1 MAVIKYNLFSFFD
14 CMYIFEDEGS
24 VLNGIKSKNVNYNN
38 RLFVYPSVRLPVR
51 NIMNHNSFLSGYVF
65 RESQFVSLIL
75 LCDEM
80 PYSSKRF
87 LSSRKGEA
95 IISVRGMLIG
105 FEKFVLF
112 AGYRWLLVS
121 LVLLKKTSLCTG
133 SYHKW
138 CVLMKSIPIM
148 SSVTC
153 WRTLTGCLIRLPNT
167 SKSISNT
174 PMHPNDFPPAS

>member
-24 VLNGIKSKNVNYNN
+24 VLNGTKSKNVNYNN

-80 PYSSKRF
+80 SHSSKRF
-87 LSSRKGEA
+87 LSYY
-95 IISVRGMLIG
+95 IINFRV
-105 FEKFVLF
+105 
-112 AGYRWLLVS
+112 
-121 LVLLKKTSLCTG
+121 VLLCQ
-133 SYHKW
+133 
-138 CVLMKSIPIM
+138 
-148 SSVTC
+148 
-153 WRTLTGCLIRLPNT
+153 
-167 SKSISNT
+167 
-174 PMHPNDFPPAS
+174 